1 MQPFSSADEE
11 YPEGPTDEDDEDE
24 TEYDYTSRV
33 RGSEDVAMPDDDDD
47 LDADEPILPLECPP
61 GYAFARSASPA
72 LDASL
77 VKRHIMLCR
86 ALGYVKGF
94 IMRRAHARTRQDY
107 DYRVLIDRTDAALSM
122 RLPRGKYTAVGEA
135 AAEGSWVLLE
145 EATELSRMLQREL
158 LAPPQGGGNRYIDR
172 DGSTDRGKE
181 DNDERESGHEE
192 GTKEGPAG
200 GTDGDSKASG
210 LKVKEDSSSG
220 SENGDGAGANQEG
233 QRREGEWPRGR
244 DKRGAGWRN

>member
-77 VKRHIMLCR
+77 VKRQIMLR
-86 ALGYVKGF
+86 RGVEYFMGF
-94 IMRRAHARTRQDY
+94 ITRRAQARTRQDY
-107 DYRVLIDRTDAALSM
+107 DYRVSIDRTGDTLSM
-122 RLPRGKYTAVGEA
+122 RLRLGMYTAVGEA
-135 AAEGSWVLLE
+135 AADSSWVLLE
-145 EATELSRMLQREL
+145 
-158 LAPPQGGGNRYIDR
+158 
-172 DGSTDRGKE
+172 
-181 DNDERESGHEE
+181 
-192 GTKEGPAG
+192 
-200 GTDGDSKASG
+200 
-210 LKVKEDSSSG
+210 
-220 SENGDGAGANQEG
+220 
-233 QRREGEWPRGR
+233 
-244 DKRGAGWRN
+244 